1 MQARVR
7 MRDPARVRTLV
18 RAHPRRF
25 SQYAPRDG
33 PRDLA
38 PSAPVVREC
47 EAPRRLAA
55 SPPASP
61 PLPPLWPPLE
71 ARLAVRT
78 HERSAKAEM
87 TISEPISSSTPIES
101 ANEPPPSRF
110 TPNRFTPNRFTP
122 SLGRR
127 ALPPFAVDGGA
138 PPRSGAARGHAPRLA
153 RALERPR
160 RPPRRPPGGC
170 GAGGRGGRWCE
181 RRWSG
186 RGGCSGR
193 RGRPRRLGRPGGA
206 GGRPRARDGRAR
218 GFSRRGATRR
228 GRGGGWAGRPGP
240 GPPSE
245 RPPATLGGLG
255 SLQAG
260 AAPAPRGAAG
270 IGLSRPRAQGPVPDL
285 AARAAGPL
293 PGAARKSCT
302 ARSSEWLS
310 GQRSLDTPS
319 CEWRAPA
326 GVAGGGRGR

>member
-1 MQARVR
+1 
-7 MRDPARVRTLV
+7 MRLTTLV
-18 RAHPRRF
+18 VVLGTRA
-25 SQYAPRDG
+25 SDQ
-33 PRDLA
+33 
-38 PSAPVVREC
+38 C
-47 EAPRRLAA
+47 
-55 SPPASP
+55 
-61 PLPPLWPPLE
+61 
-71 ARLAVRT
+71 
-78 HERSAKAEM
+78 
-87 TISEPISSSTPIES
+87 SSSSFICS
-101 ANEPPPSRF
+101 PSD
-110 TPNRFTPNRFTP
+110 
-122 SLGRR
+122 LGRR
-127 ALPPFAVDGGA
+127 VAAPAGAILNPPQPKRHLLHGGGKPAARSEAPHAARAASGGA

-160 RPPRRPPGGC
+160 RPPQRPPGGC

-193 RGRPRRLGRPGGA
+193 RGRPRRLGRRGGA

-228 GRGGGWAGRPGP
+228 GRGGGLAGCPGP

-255 SLQAG
+255 SLRAG

-302 ARSSEWLS
+302 ARSSAWLS
-310 GQRSLDTPS
+310 GQQSLDTPS

-326 GVAGGGRGR
+326 EVAGGGRGR